1 MVLWCKNPVVG
12 VGNGMREFTVF
23 LILCWQFGMTSV
35 NSSPQKW
42 PLLSILP
49 TSVKLIAQWGKGDA
63 CIAKNRQQRWG
74 SPWPSAEHQSVR
86 QVGALWLLV
95 LVLFAYTPLGIPCPV
110 PKSGFREHWTWCLLK
125 GRRSFS
131 HLPLTGMQV
140 ESDPMNSGL
149 GKPGRKDWHGV
160 CLAGPLGLCYDGQLH
175 PWPWRTRGELVV
187 CIVQKQPGKDSVPR
201 KGKKKKRKG
210 IPPQKMLDIT
220 PQENSL
226 TICFK
231 N

>member
-12 VGNGMREFTVF
+12 VGNGMREFTMF

-49 TSVKLIAQWGKGDA
+49 TSMKLIAQWGKGDA
-63 CIAKNRQQRWG
+63 CIAENRQKRWG
-74 SPWPSAEHQSVR
+74 SPWPSAELQSVR

-140 ESDPMNSGL
+140 ESDPM
-149 GKPGRKDWHGV
+149 K
-160 CLAGPLGLCYDGQLH
+160 Q
-175 PWPWRTRGELVV
+175 WPWEARKERLAWGMPCRASGPVLWWTAASLAL
-187 CIVQKQPGKDSVPR
+187 KD
-201 KGKKKKRKG
+201 KGWASSLYSPKAAWERFCPKKRKKKKKG
-210 IPPQKMLDIT
+210 KEFPLKKCLI
-220 PQENSL
+220 
-226 TICFK
+226 
-231 N
+231 